1 MKLTKSNLDAL
12 IKEALTEYESVLLEM
27 PETGQIMG
35 DAHRVDDKKGQEGAG
50 AKQKLFHM
58 AQQAQQLHD
67 MLADNA
73 DLEEWVQDK
82 LAVAARDLRSIFDHL
97 VYSSTKSRSM

>member
-12 IKEALTEYESVLLEM
+12 IQEALAEYSSVLLEM
-27 PETGQIMG
+27 PESDQIMG
-35 DAHRVDDKKGQEGAG
+35 GEPQSHEKKGQEGAG

-58 AQQAQQLHD
+58 SQQAQQLHD

-73 DLEEWVQDK
+73 ELEGWVQDK

-97 VYSSTKSRSM
+97 VYSSTKSRSL

>member
-1 MKLTKSNLDAL
+1 MKLTKNNLDAL
-12 IKEALTEYESVLLEM
+12 IRETLAECNSVLLEM
-27 PETGQIMG
+27 PETNQIMG
-35 DAHRVDDKKGQEGAG
+35 DEHRSGDKKGQEGTG

-58 AQQAQQLHD
+58 SQQAQQLHD

-97 VYSSTKSRSM
+97 VYSSTKSRSL